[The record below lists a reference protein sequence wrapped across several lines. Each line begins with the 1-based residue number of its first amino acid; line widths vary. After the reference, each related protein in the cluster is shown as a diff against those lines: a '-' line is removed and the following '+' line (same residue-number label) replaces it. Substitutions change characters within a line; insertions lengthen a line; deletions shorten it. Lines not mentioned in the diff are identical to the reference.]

1 MKIAL
6 TILFA
11 VAFLGSLYWIR
22 TNHTEPEPY
31 VSTVLSVAALLGL
44 LHESPKKR
52 PNFVP
57 RFEGRQITR
66 NNKTSTK
73 YALVIENNGDIEAK
87 EFHLDLRVEDDERG
101 PIVDAE
107 RQYCSSLDVP
117 VIQPGQRLEWLAVF
131 FLRGRLQFDATWS
144 WTNEKNKREV
154 RTGIIKLESLPRS

>member
-31 VSTVLSVAALLGL
+31 VSTVLSVAALLGMF
-44 LHESPKKR
+44 HESPRKR
-52 PNFVP
+52 PNIIP

-66 NNKTSTK
+66 NSKVSTK
-73 YALVIENNGDIEAK
+73 YALVIENKGDIEAK
-87 EFHLDLRVEDDERG
+87 DFHLDLKVGDDEKG

-107 RQYCSSLDVP
+107 RQYCSSLKVP
-117 VIQPGQRLEWLAVF
+117 VIHSGQRLEWLAVF
-131 FLRGRLQFDATWS
+131 FLRGSLQFEATWG
-144 WTNEKNKREV
+144 WTTGKNKREV
-154 RTGIIKLESLPRS
+154 RTGIIKLETLPRS